1 MNKSVFFI
9 LLLVFAS
16 CGSKTLQREDKPVNT
31 QDSIVADSNTSANVD
46 YSNPAIIAGSD
57 FGNFFKALYAQ
68 GNFDEML
75 KFTSKSSF
83 DVHGK
88 STIEDFY
95 KNKMKFGYELGK
107 LKSMTQ
113 ENGIYTLNYPNSSIM
128 ATKKVVRL
136 KVCVE
141 NDSTKIILP
150 KELNDFCW

>member
-1 MNKSVFFI
+1 MKKFIVIILTFVF
-9 LLLVFAS
+9 LVS
-16 CGSKTLQREDKPVNT
+16 CGTSVKKEADKDTSVVLENKE
-31 QDSIVADSNTSANVD
+31 ADFQVD
-46 YSNPAIIAGSD
+46 YSNPAIIAGTD
-57 FGNFFKALYAQ
+57 FGNFFKILYAQ

-75 KFTSKSSF
+75 KFTSQSTF
-83 DVHGK
+83 DIHGK
-88 STIEDFY
+88 DKIEDFY

-107 LKSMTQ
+107 LKSMNQ
-113 ENGIYTLNYPNSSIM
+113 EDGIYTLNYPNSNIM